1 MLFTDT
7 ASFDRKTGGSASFT
21 AQPQS
26 GRAVV
31 TFHDLPSGR
40 YAIAAFLDG
49 SARTVTIPLR

>member
-40 YAIAAFLDG
+40 YAVAAFLDG
-49 SARTVTIPLR
+49 TRGR